1 MKRTEAARVERRDAP
16 PVAELARPDFEELME
31 RAYVMVAIASPARPP
46 RSRIEWLVGGWER
59 SARAID
65 ALLADGYLKEIEG
78 LENEP
83 RLTLGERRWPVQLPG
98 ESLASEVPEEIP
110 V

>member
-1 MKRTEAARVERRDAP
+1 METREPARGEGRDVPGAATS
-16 PVAELARPDFEELME
+16 RPDFDELME

-83 RLTLGERRWPVQLPG
+83 RLTLGERRWPVRLPG
-98 ESLASEVPEEIP
+98 ESPASEVREQTP